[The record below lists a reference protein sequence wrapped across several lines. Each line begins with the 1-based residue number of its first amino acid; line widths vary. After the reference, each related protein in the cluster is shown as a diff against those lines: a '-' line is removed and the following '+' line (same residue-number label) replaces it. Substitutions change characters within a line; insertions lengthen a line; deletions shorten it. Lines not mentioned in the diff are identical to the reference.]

1 MSRCQDVPF
10 ADEIAATEAVFKLDL
25 NNPRNAH
32 SPVSLYLFWCI
43 VESLGV
49 LFCQGDWGCVPAQ
62 HGSAL
67 APVVRLLVARSPL
80 PGLISLR
87 DNPEVSVRSR
97 GSISAT
103 STVRD
108 LIETGLS

>member
-1 MSRCQDVPF
+1 MWDETDLPASECRCD
-10 ADEIAATEAVFKLDL
+10 
-25 NNPRNAH
+25 PRIFRW
-32 SPVSLYLFWCI
+32 SP
-43 VESLGV
+43 
-49 LFCQGDWGCVPAQ
+49 
-62 HGSAL
+62 
-67 APVVRLLVARSPL
+67 
-80 PGLISLR
+80 LR

>member
-1 MSRCQDVPF
+1 M
-10 ADEIAATEAVFKLDL
+10 FKVTAE
-25 NNPRNAH
+25 R
-32 SPVSLYLFWCI
+32 ST
-43 VESLGV
+43 
-49 LFCQGDWGCVPAQ
+49 
-62 HGSAL
+62 
-67 APVVRLLVARSPL
+67 RSPD
-80 PGLISLR
+80 PLR